1 MEKIV
6 TKNIP
11 TDVEIK
17 TSRLTITQIKPC
29 DKQRYF
35 ELYTDTKL
43 NALWGYDYNDDLGDS
58 PLTPDFFYNLQNEL
72 KETEN
77 EYAFAVR
84 LNEQMIGELVLYNPT
99 PDGYVEI
106 GFRFFSEYQ
115 GKGYA
120 TESAQG
126 LIGYAKNTLGAK
138 GLRGR
143 CFKQNAQSKALF
155 IRLGFKQAYQTETH
169 YHFEFSD

>member
-1 MEKIV
+1 MIV

-11 TDVEIK
+11 NQVEIATK
-17 TSRLTITQIKPC
+17 RLTITQIKPC

-35 ELYTDTKL
+35 DLYTDTEL
-43 NALWGYDYNDDLGDS
+43 NALWGYDYSEDLCGAT
-58 PLTPDFFYNLQNEL
+58 PTPDFFYDLQNKL
-72 KETEN
+72 KEREN

-84 LNEQMIGELVLYNPT
+84 LNGEMIGELVLYNPT
-99 PDGYVEI
+99 EDGTVEI
-106 GFRFFSEYQ
+106 GFRFFSMYH

-120 TESAQG
+120 SESATA
-126 LIGYAKNTLGAK
+126 LIEYAKNTLGATQVK
-138 GLRGR
+138 GR

-169 YHFEFSD
+169 YHFELKD